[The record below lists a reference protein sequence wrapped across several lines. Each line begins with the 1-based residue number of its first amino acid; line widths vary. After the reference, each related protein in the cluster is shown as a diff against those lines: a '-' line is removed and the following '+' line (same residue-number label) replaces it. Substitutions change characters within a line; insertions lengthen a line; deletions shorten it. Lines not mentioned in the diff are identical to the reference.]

1 MDDQKSAILTNAAS
15 YVRHW
20 YQREMPNA
28 FVFHNFHHTQE
39 VVNAVQKLA
48 QREKLP
54 AGEAEAISLAAWF
67 QYAGLAIDEENFRT
81 HSAQIADVFLR
92 KEAYDQNLREQVI
105 DLIRKGDQPAS
116 LSEQIL
122 YDATHLYLAGKDFF
136 TRTKLLRVERE
147 ELSGRP
153 FTEKAWADYLLNLL
167 LHHNYY
173 TPWVQNKYGRRK
185 LDHLASQKKKGLK
198 AREKTLKKKTGKYI
212 GRGVDTLYRTG
223 FRNHI
228 NLSQIADG
236 KANMMI
242 SINTIVLSI
251 LIAVSGAGLSSVDN
265 FFLKDFYYILPVIM
279 LIVSSLIA
287 LIFAVFSAKPTI
299 TANKLQK
306 ASSLPPDV
314 SMLYFGNFLQMGK
327 EDFVEYLDRLKTDQN
342 RLYDDLARDL
352 YNLGLVLQKKYR
364 LLSIS
369 YNIFVGGLVFSVVAF
384 LIVYLL

>member
-1 MDDQKSAILTNAAS
+1 MDHQSSTLLTKAAS

-20 YQREMPNA
+20 YQREVPNA
-28 FVFHNFHHTQE
+28 FVFHNFHHTQDI
-39 VVNAVQKLA
+39 VNAVQQLA
-48 QREKLP
+48 EGEKLP
-54 AGEAEAISLAAWF
+54 AGQVEVISLAAWF
-67 QYAGLAIDEENFRT
+67 QYTGLAIEEEDFRT
-81 HSAQIADVFLR
+81 HSAHIAEVFLR
-92 KEAYDQNLREQVI
+92 EEACDQKLREQVTT
-105 DLIRKGDQPAS
+105 LICNGDQPTS
-116 LSEQIL
+116 FSEQIL
-122 YDATHLYLAGKDFF
+122 YDATHLYLAKKDFF

-153 FTEKAWADYLLNLL
+153 FTEEAWAEYVLRLL

-173 TPWVQNKYGRRK
+173 TPRVQKKYGRQK

-251 LIAVSGAGLSSVDN
+251 LIAVSGAGLSFVDN
-265 FFLKDFYYILPVIM
+265 FLLKDFSYILPVII

-299 TANKLQK
+299 TASKLK
-306 ASSLPPDV
+306 KVSSLPPDV
-314 SMLYFGNFLQMGK
+314 SMLYFGNFLQMEK

-364 LLSIS
+364 LLSFS
-369 YNIFVGGLVFSVVAF
+369 YNIFVGGLVVSVVAF

>member
-1 MDDQKSAILTNAAS
+1 MDEKSSAILTKAEV
-15 YVRHW
+15 YIRHW
-20 YQREMPNA
+20 YQREIPNA
-28 FVFHNFHHTQE
+28 FVFHNFHHTQSI
-39 VVNAVQKLA
+39 VNAVQRLA
-48 QREKLP
+48 KREKLP
-54 AGEAEAISLAAWF
+54 PVQVEAISLAAWF
-67 QYAGLAIDEENFRT
+67 QYAGLAIGEDNFCE
-81 HSAQIADVFLR
+81 HSAQIAEVFLR
-92 KEAYDQNLREQVI
+92 EEKYDQELREQVI
-105 DLIRKGDQPAS
+105 ALIRNRDRPVS
-116 LSEQIL
+116 LSEQIF
-122 YDATHLYLAGKDFF
+122 YDATHLYLAEKDFF
-136 TRTKLLRVERE
+136 TMTKLLRVERE
-147 ELSGRP
+147 ELSGES
-153 FTEKAWADYLLNLL
+153 FTEKAWAEYLLNLL

-173 TPWVQNKYGRRK
+173 TPWVQKKYGRRK

-251 LIAVSGAGLSSVDN
+251 LIAVSGAGLSFVDR
-265 FFLKDFYYILPVIM
+265 FFLKDFYYILPVII

-306 ASSLPPDV
+306 VSSLPPDV
-314 SMLYFGNFLQMGK
+314 SMLYFGNFLQMEK

>member
-1 MDDQKSAILTNAAS
+1 MNDKSSAILIKAAS
-15 YVRHW
+15 YLRHW
-20 YQREMPNA
+20 YQREVPNA
-28 FVFHNFHHTQE
+28 FVFHNFHHTQDI
-39 VVNAVQKLA
+39 VNAVQELA
-48 QREKLP
+48 DREKLP
-54 AGEAEAISLAAWF
+54 ARQAGAISLAAWF
-67 QYAGLAIDEENFRT
+67 QYAGLAIDEEDFRT

-92 KEAYDQNLREQVI
+92 EEAYDQDLREQVI
-105 DLIRKGDQPAS
+105 ALIRNSAQPAS

-122 YDATHLYLAGKDFF
+122 YDATHLYLAEKDFF

-147 ELSGRP
+147 ELNGRP
-153 FTEKAWADYLLNLL
+153 FTEKAWAEYLLDLL

-173 TPWVQNKYGRRK
+173 TPRVQKKYGRRK

-251 LIAVSGAGLSSVDN
+251 LIAVSGAGLSFVDN
-265 FFLKDFYYILPVIM
+265 FFLKDFSYILPVVV

-299 TANKLQK
+299 TASKLQK
-306 ASSLPPDV
+306 ESSLPPDV
-314 SMLYFGNFLQMGK
+314 SMLYFGNFLQMEK
-327 EDFVEYLDRLKTDQN
+327 EEFVEYLDRLKTDQN

-369 YNIFVGGLVFSVVAF
+369 YNIFVGGLVVSVVAF
-384 LIVYLL
+384 LAVYLL